1 MVYALT
7 DILSISILKKKICAK
22 SMAESSKKT
31 RTEEPPPPSPPT
43 PKRLFNFIFRG
54 KPIKNFYELKTPTT
68 PEEQEATYW
77 VFTRSFPDGT
87 RKPQGKVPPPLRA
100 RILAKGG
107 SDVQLRAVNDK
118 KHGNNTVILQNYEF
132 IRADPIYEVTTTAG
146 LEHLADEVN
155 KYSGVVRGFSR
166 KKRNKKR
173 KNKDTKRYRR

>member
-1 MVYALT
+1 MHGMKNMFRRHLVWNVSSQRIHGLRLGRHF
-7 DILSISILKKKICAK
+7 IHLNFKICAK

-31 RTEEPPPPSPPT
+31 RTEEPPPPPPSH
-43 PKRLFNFIFRG
+43 KLQFNFIPLG

-118 KHGNNTVILQNYEF
+118 KT
-132 IRADPIYEVTTTAG
+132 
-146 LEHLADEVN
+146 
-155 KYSGVVRGFSR
+155 R
-166 KKRNKKR
+166 K
-173 KNKDTKRYRR
+173 